1 MKRRIYKEAVQLSA
15 RTGLPVQRYKN
26 MKIKCIALDLD
37 RTTLDSQG
45 HLSEENRAAVESA
58 AAAGVHVVV
67 ASGRSLDSLPAE
79 ITDITGV
86 RYAITSN
93 GAAVYDL
100 RERKCLRQF
109 KMTPESVEDILWHT
123 EMERIKA
130 TYGEAAEMSEIEVP
144 ETEIYETEI
153 SYEAFIDG
161 RAFAE
166 SRYVADPVRFGAMPQ
181 AISYIQGTRAPVED
195 MRTFIRAHRSELD
208 CIDLVVKSEDM
219 KRRLWKNLRENVRDV
234 YITSSVRQLL
244 EISHRDAGKESGAK
258 FLLEYL
264 GLIREELAAF
274 GDGDNDSGL
283 LKFAG
288 IGFAVANASPE
299 CRDAADEIVASN
311 DENGVAQGIQKIL
324 AMERIL

>member
-1 MKRRIYKEAVQLSA
+1 ME
-15 RTGLPVQRYKN
+15 
-26 MKIKCIALDLD
+26 IKCIALDLD

-45 HLSEENRAAVESA
+45 HLSEENRTAIGRAASA
-58 AAAGVHVVV
+58 GIHVVV

-79 ITDITGV
+79 ITEIPGV

-100 RERKCLRQF
+100 CERKCLRQF
-109 KMTPESVEDILWHT
+109 KMTPESVEDILRHT
-123 EMERIKA
+123 EQGRMK
-130 TYGEAAEMSEIEVP
+130 IEYL
-144 ETEIYETEI
+144 EETEI

-181 AISYIQGTRAPVED
+181 AIPYIQSTRRPIED
-195 MRTFIRAHRSELD
+195 MRSFIREHKSELD
-208 CIDLVVKSEDM
+208 CIDLVVKSEEM
-219 KRRLWKNLRENVRDV
+219 KNKLWKNLWENVSDV
-234 YITSSVRQLL
+234 YITSSVKQLL

-264 GLIREELAAF
+264 GLTREELAAF

-283 LKFAG
+283 LKYAG

-299 CRDAADEIVASN
+299 CREAADEIVASN
-311 DENGVAQGIQKIL
+311 DEYGVAQGINKIL
-324 AMERIL
+324 AM

>member
-1 MKRRIYKEAVQLSA
+1 
-15 RTGLPVQRYKN
+15 

-45 HLSEENRAAVESA
+45 HLSEENRTAIESA
-58 AAAGVHVVV
+58 VADGVHVVV

-79 ITDITGV
+79 ITDIKGI

-100 RERKCLRQF
+100 SERKCLRQF
-109 KMTPESVEDILWHT
+109 KMTPESAEDILRHT
-123 EMERIKA
+123 EPERMKDA
-130 TYGEAAEMSEIEVP
+130 YGEAAGMSEVEMSEI
-144 ETEIYETEI
+144 EI

-161 RAFAE
+161 KAFAE

-195 MRTFIRAHRSELD
+195 MRTFICEHKSELD
-208 CIDLVVKSEDM
+208 CIDLVVKNEDM
-219 KRRLWKNLRENVRDV
+219 KRKLWKNLQESVRDV

-264 GLIREELAAF
+264 GLTREELAAF
-274 GDGDNDSGL
+274 GDGDNDRGL
-283 LKFAG
+283 LKYAG

-311 DENGVAQGIQKIL
+311 DDNGVAQGLNKIL
-324 AMERIL
+324 RKSGVGS